1 MAELR
6 LSLYKS
12 IVKSPATP
20 IATEVM
26 VNTPPWPTTIL
37 IVRNSV
43 VSKML
48 ALGCKKLSFLF
59 LSLLSLNI
67 YQITKAN
74 EITELRMSGVEPVM
88 NDSYLCTAM
97 PLDSTTEHYIV
108 GYKPFATMQ
117 KAHHML
123 LFGCS
128 GPGSDQVIWDC
139 GDMTVAGPHFERAP
153 ICNDQPSILYA
164 WGRNAPELYLPEGVG
179 FKVGGQT
186 NIQYLVLQVHYKGQL
201 GPDYSG
207 LSIES
212 TVEPLTKRASTLLMV
227 TGGKL
232 PPNKRETF
240 ETACIVDE
248 DIEIHPFAFRAHT
261 HRHGEM
267 VSGWVVRENEFGQN
281 VWELIGER
289 NPLLPQ
295 LFQSIKKNITIR
307 QGDVVAARCVLNNK
321 EDQEFTMGN
330 TSDDEMC
337 NYYLMY
343 WVLGDRIL
351 RDNTCYSPGPPEYH
365 WTSEAELNNIP
376 KVQ

>member
-1 MAELR
+1 
-6 LSLYKS
+6 
-12 IVKSPATP
+12 
-20 IATEVM
+20 
-26 VNTPPWPTTIL
+26 
-37 IVRNSV
+37 
-43 VSKML
+43 
-48 ALGCKKLSFLF
+48 
-59 LSLLSLNI
+59 
-67 YQITKAN
+67 
-74 EITELRMSGVEPVM
+74 
-88 NDSYLCTAM
+88 
-97 PLDSTTEHYIV
+97 
-108 GYKPFATMQ
+108 
-117 KAHHML
+117 
-123 LFGCS
+123 
-128 GPGSDQVIWDC
+128 
-139 GDMTVAGPHFERAP
+139 
-153 ICNDQPSILYA
+153 
-164 WGRNAPELYLPEGVG
+164 VG

-248 DIEIHPFAFRAHT
+248 DIEIHPFAFRTHT

-289 NPLLPQ
+289 SPLLPQ
-295 LFQSIKKNITIR
+295 MFQSVNKNITIR

-321 EDQEFTMGN
+321 EDKEFTMGN

-343 WVLGDRIL
+343 WVLGDPKLNGISSSTRKASDGVFDTRIVSF

-376 KVQ
+376 KV